1 MSMTYNND
9 LKPETS
15 ITDAEGVMFA
25 ATPAWERNR
34 KRRGF
39 GARKDAASPA
49 TVVAPEPR
57 SFAADGPL
65 DRPMSAA
72 SAHTPLASDL
82 DAPLAAP
89 IGRPTTAR
97 TTRAVKSNSAAP
109 AVIAAAVVGLG
120 ALGAAGW
127 WMSRDAGVPELAAG
141 STTSE
146 VAAAP
151 VMPMEPP
158 MQMAVN
164 EAAPPPMAAPAVETP
179 RAAPAPAER
188 RAAPRVRP
196 AATAAAPSATSAG
209 VNASTTTVLP
219 DGPQPYSTL
228 NPSAT
233 PAEVN
238 PPLVTLPPT
247 TEAPAEA
254 LPATPPIQAEPT
266 PTPSESEAP
275 PT

>member
-39 GARKDAASPA
+39 GARNDTA

-57 SFAADGPL
+57 SFAADSPL

-72 SAHTPLASDL
+72 VPNTTVASDL

-89 IGRPTTAR
+89 IGRPTTVR
-97 TTRAVKSNSAAP
+97 STRAVKSNGAAP

-127 WMSRDAGVPELAAG
+127 WMSRDEGVPELTAG

-151 VMPMEPP
+151 VMPIEPATQVA
-158 MQMAVN
+158 MN
-164 EAAPPPMAAPAVETP
+164 EAAPPPLAAPPAPTP
-179 RAAPAPAER
+179 RATSTPAER
-188 RAAPRVRP
+188 RVAPRVRP
-196 AATAAAPSATSAG
+196 AAAPSAATAG
-209 VNASTTTVLP
+209 VNASTTAALP
-219 DGPQPYSTL
+219 DGPQPYSAV
-228 NPSAT
+228 NPSAATTQAT
-233 PAEVN
+233 PPA
-238 PPLVTLPPT
+238 VTLPPT
-247 TEAPAEA
+247 TEAQPEA
-254 LPATPPIQAEPT
+254 LPATPPVQAEPA
-266 PTPSESEAP
+266 PAPSETEAP

>member
-34 KRRGF
+34 KRRGL
-39 GARKDAASPA
+39 GARKEAASAA
-49 TVVAPEPR
+49 TVVAAEPR
-57 SFAADGPL
+57 SFAADSPL
-65 DRPMSAA
+65 DRPMGAPTP
-72 SAHTPLASDL
+72 HTPLASDH

-97 TTRAVKSNSAAP
+97 TTRAVKSNGAAP
-109 AVIAAAVVGLG
+109 AVIAATVVGLG

-127 WMSRDAGVPELAAG
+127 WMSQDDGVPELAAG

-151 VMPMEPP
+151 VMPMDPP
-158 MQMAVN
+158 TQMAVN
-164 EAAPPPMAAPAVETP
+164 EAAPPPMAAPPVETP
-179 RAAPAPAER
+179 RAAAAPVER
-188 RAAPRVRP
+188 RAVPRARP
-196 AATAAAPSATSAG
+196 AAAAPSAASAG
-209 VNASTTTVLP
+209 VNASTTVVLP
-219 DGPQPYSTL
+219 DGPQPYSAV

-266 PTPSESEAP
+266 PAPSESEAP

>member
-39 GARKDAASPA
+39 GARKDAAPA
-49 TVVAPEPR
+49 AGATPR
-57 SFAADGPL
+57 
-65 DRPMSAA
+65 
-72 SAHTPLASDL
+72 TTLASEM

-89 IGRPTTAR
+89 IGRPTTVR
-97 TTRAVKSNSAAP
+97 STRAVKSNGAAP

-127 WMSRDAGVPELAAG
+127 WMSRDDGIPELAAG

-158 MQMAVN
+158 AQMAMN
-164 EAAPPPMAAPAVETP
+164 EAAPPPMAAPPVETP
-179 RAAPAPAER
+179 RATAAPAER

-196 AATAAAPSATSAG
+196 AVAAPSAASAG
-209 VNASTTTVLP
+209 VNASTTAVLP
-219 DGPQPYSTL
+219 DGPQPYSSV
-228 NPSAT
+228 NPSAAPT
-233 PAEVN
+233 QVN

-247 TEAPAEA
+247 SEAPA
-254 LPATPPIQAEPT
+254 ATAPIQAEPT
-266 PTPSESEAP
+266 PAPSESDAP